1 MKKTVAVSVFVLVL
15 GLAAVLNFVV
25 FPNILSAAPESGKI
39 KSVPNES
46 VNIEKTNELLNNV
59 ISEKKAIQ
67 IALDKANDLPGVCRF
82 PDKARGLYRPN
93 ARRNYTRYD

>member
-15 GLAAVLNFVV
+15 GLVAVLNFVV
-25 FPNILSAAPESGKI
+25 FPNILSEAPESGKI

-67 IALDKANDLPGVCRF
+67 IALDKANDLPGVSEDF
-82 PDKARGLYRPN
+82 DFESASVHAEYMN
-93 ARRNYTRYD
+93 

>member
-67 IALDKANDLPGVCRF
+67 IALDKAHDLPGVSEDF
-82 PDKARGLYRPN
+82 DFESASVHAEYMN
-93 ARRNYTRYD
+93 